1 MMSPPVLTTRSRFGL
16 QEGIS
21 KKKTRTG
28 RKGAETEL
36 EQITCVLVH
45 SDSPE
50 RETVGQ
56 AHDVAARSD
65 CPQALW
71 ASGGHKQEKTRT
83 GRKGAQIDLEQITC
97 VLVHPDSAE
106 REAVGLTLEAAGM
119 RIVAVC
125 ADWPQALN
133 AVSRV
138 RPAVVFVHA
147 LTPGLDAE
155 QASSQLD
162 ARRLCRRPALV
173 YLVPSYLPETMT
185 RGMEPR
191 LPASPDAE
199 AVRACLTRVLPLPV
213 RAEDVRRAE
222 RLLTHLDLAP
232 GENRQRLAY
241 AAALVLNDAD
251 NAHKLKSVVYPSVA
265 AHFRTTPRRAE
276 DSMRRAIDAAWTLG
290 NIERQYALFGN
301 TIDDTRGK
309 PTTAALLATVA
320 EFLRNGEDP
329 ETEPSRD
336 TC

>member
-1 MMSPPVLTTRSRFGL
+1 MALRASGNRLRR
-16 QEGIS
+16 
-21 KKKTRTG
+21 RTLRETKAD

-45 SDSPE
+45 
-50 RETVGQ
+50 
-56 AHDVAARSD
+56 
-65 CPQALW
+65 
-71 ASGGHKQEKTRT
+71 
-83 GRKGAQIDLEQITC
+83 
-97 VLVHPDSAE
+97 PDSAE
-106 REAVGLTLEAAGM
+106 RESVKLTLEAAGM
-119 RIVAVC
+119 RSIAVC
-125 ADWPQALN
+125 ADWLQTLN

-147 LTPGLDAE
+147 LAPGLDAE

-199 AVRACLTRVLPLPV
+199 MVRACLTRVLPLPV

-222 RLLTHLDLAP
+222 RLLAHLDLAP

-276 DSMRRAIDAAWTLG
+276 DGMRRAIDAAWTLG

-301 TIDDTRGK
+301 TIDDARGK

-320 EFLRNGEDP
+320 EFLRQGEDP
-329 ETEPSRD
+329 APEAPSH
-336 TC
+336 TH